1 MRYQY
6 KPKNKKSVVI
16 IVVAVLAVLVMN
28 HVFGIGTI
36 RQATRV
42 GFIQKTG
49 WSDWSASYTTVDG
62 YLQRTIRPENDT
74 LLVEVETKSG
84 TIAIEMKDA
93 DGNVIFSES
102 DIATTSFEVDVPGK
116 ITIRVDADNHKGG
129 FSFE

>member
-6 KPKNKKSVVI
+6 KPKDKKSIVI
-16 IVVAVLAVLVMN
+16 IVIAVLAILILT

-42 GFIQKTG
+42 GFIQKPG
-49 WSDWSASYTTVDG
+49 WSDWSASYATLDG

-84 TIAIEMKDA
+84 TVSIEMKDA
-93 DGNVIFSES
+93 DGNIIFSES
-102 DIATTSFEVDVPGK
+102 DIATSSFEVDVPDK
-116 ITIRVDADNHKGG
+116 VIIRVEAENHKGG

>member
-6 KPKNKKSVVI
+6 KPKDKKSIVI
-16 IVVAVLAVLVMN
+16 IVIAVLAILILT

-42 GFIQKTG
+42 GFIQKPG
-49 WSDWSASYTTVDG
+49 WSDWSASYATLDG

-84 TIAIEMKDA
+84 TISIEMKDA
-93 DGNVIFSES
+93 DGNIIFSES
-102 DIATTSFEVDVPGK
+102 DIATSSFEVDVPDK
-116 ITIRVDADNHKGG
+116 VIIRVEVENHKGG